1 MANIENRIAI
11 VTGASR
17 GIGAAI
23 AGRLAREGYA
33 VVVNYASNAK
43 AAEELVDRIESA
55 GGKALAAQADVS
67 DAAAVG
73 RLVDTTEAAL
83 GGVDVLVNNAGVMTL
98 ATIADV
104 DEAVVDG
111 QIAINLKGSINTM
124 RGGAEAAHRRS
135 DH

>member
-43 AAEELVDRIESA
+43 AAEDWSTELRAPAERRLRHRPMSA
-55 GGKALAAQADVS
+55 MQRQSAACS
-67 DAAAVG
+67 TRRKPRSAAW
-73 RLVDTTEAAL
+73 TCWST
-83 GGVDVLVNNAGVMTL
+83 TL
-98 ATIADV
+98 A
-104 DEAVVDG
+104 
-111 QIAINLKGSINTM
+111 L
-124 RGGAEAAHRRS
+124 
-135 DH
+135 